1 MGEGKERRE
10 CWGGQGHSFI
20 GEEAAKNV
28 DKWQPWRMQALRI
41 VATRPP
47 LQQSI
52 EHVVDATV
60 ATLGG
65 HFWRFLLG
73 FGHGSL

>member
-1 MGEGKERRE
+1 VAARGGE

-20 GEEAAKNV
+20 GEGAAKNV
-28 DKWQPWRMQALRI
+28 DKWQPWRMQALHI